1 MTMKNRITKTIL
13 VTVVA
18 FFAIGVTNAQ
28 TCSHTDKNSWTWPG
42 HNHWFLPTWM
52 PNDGASLIVNQRTGA
67 ETVVKQNPYVDQW
80 STSMGGYQGI
90 AAASNDNGDL
100 VFFTNG
106 RKAWKAD
113 GTLITDKIY
122 QGNECGSIEHGG
134 SAVHGTMIVRHPLQP
149 NRYYVLTI
157 DDIVNQG
164 NVSENNQN
172 GSCGKGIT
180 FAAIDSSGDLVHA
193 SVPIETNI
201 TSGKQGQFRT
211 TEGFAATFHG
221 NGVDI
226 WITFQPLFKD
236 YYVSYLLTCDG
247 FVTAPVLSGKCTAV
261 HSILHGYGD
270 LDFSPDGSKLATSCQ
285 VDQGNALNAPLY
297 GYGALNIYDFDNWTG
312 QITNRKAVW
321 KSQWGTIITTN
332 VLFSADGSE
341 VHYSGFSNAGKVSA
355 TGTQASIRASHTT
368 TPYLKNGFS
377 AAAMNYQGIIEQR
390 STTNAKYAGAGKH
403 GNELGSN
410 DMYIPPLE
418 EPDIT
423 EVGPFCDTADVQ
435 DLETYWL
442 CSGVNSEKA
451 IKANENTFGYKG
463 PGIGT
468 DDSSRVKGLFDP
480 KVAGEGLHEIVFV
493 YCGVNDTI
501 WIEVKSCASCIDT
514 LVTTTPKLCAG
525 PGATLNLATLV
536 DTANAKGYWTFGTTP
551 STPSVAATID
561 SSTTD
566 TLFSAVNP
574 ATSFGVYNMIY
585 TVTKDGIECK
595 DSIDIIVNKPP
606 VISVNDS
613 TICAGDPAAL
623 FTASSDSTAA
633 SYLWAD
639 NGSGTAAT
647 TTGTTAGLYTVTVTD
662 VHGCVGRDTGRLS
675 VNALPVVAVNDS
687 TICSDSGP
695 ALFSATSDTTAANYL
710 WGQNGTGTSATT
722 PGTVAGAYSV
732 LLIDKNG
739 CIGRDTGNLYI
750 NQVPVVAVNDS
761 TICAGDPDAL
771 FTVTSDSTIQSS
783 IWGDNGS
790 GTAVSTSGS
799 TAGIYTVEVTDNN
812 GCIGRDTGLL
822 VVNAIP
828 IVSVNDSTICAGG
841 ATSALFT
848 ATSDSTASTY
858 VWSENGTGTAATTTG
873 TTAGNYTATIT
884 DVNGCVGTGTGV
896 LKISALPV
904 VSVNDAEICDGD
916 AGATFSVTSDSTVAS
931 YAWSVN
937 GTGTNPTA
945 TGTTAGNYTVDIIDV
960 NGCAGQA
967 TGVLTVHDL
976 PVVTLNGGNVC
987 PNTPFTLTPVV
998 NTLNGPS
1005 TYSWDSGETT
1015 ETIQKQQG
1023 TYAVTVTDAKGCIG
1037 TASATVVEDPNLTV
1051 IIPGPIELC
1060 QGEDT
1065 LLISN
1070 YKSADGYIFA
1080 WAANNTPTGDVTESI
1095 TVNASGTYGVAV
1107 NKGNCQ
1113 GATTVDV
1120 VVHSLPTVTVD
1131 NPSICLGDAAAT
1143 ITATSATATTY
1154 TWSEN
1159 GTGTVSTTSGTTAGN
1174 YTVIVG
1180 DVNGCADTATG
1191 VLTVNALPTVTV
1203 NSETICAGDPA
1214 ATFTATSATAT
1225 GYVWSMNGNGTN
1237 QTTTGTAAGTY
1248 AVEVTDANNCKA
1260 TGSGELIVKALP
1272 VVTVN
1277 NETICAGDPA
1287 ATFSATVDSATTN
1300 FTWTEEGTGTDRF
1313 TSGTNAGNY
1322 TVSIVDVNGC
1332 AGQATGVLTVEALPV
1347 VGNDPKTICEG
1358 DAATVGE
1365 VVPNGTYTYLW
1376 TNTGNNET
1384 TAQISVTVGGSYSRT
1399 VTSAAGCVSTS
1410 TYDVTENLKPPVDIP
1425 DVSFC
1430 EDQQIV
1436 LRDNTSS
1443 ANHSYLWTP
1452 GNLTGAIATPTTNTT
1467 YTIVKTDDATGCF
1480 STTTATATYIT
1491 IPSTIIVPDTVK
1503 ICEGDVANLSVS
1515 HNANTVLWS
1524 TGSTSDYAA
1533 VTDEGSYQVTTYIG
1547 ACFTSDQVYVDVTPY
1562 PTSELDK
1569 NIENQLICFDEYPSG
1584 LTLSANTDLNYTY
1597 LWSTG
1602 ETTNDIDVFEGGKY
1616 DVTITNG
1623 ACPITDQV
1631 TITTYCPWTLYVP
1644 NAFTPDINGDGIN
1657 DLFAA
1662 KGTNILEY
1670 ELTVYDRWGL
1680 KIFESNDLNEGWDG
1694 TYNGNLVQVDVY
1706 VWKISFSV
1714 ETKQG
1719 SVKEHKRVGTVTVV
1733 R

>member
-1 MTMKNRITKTIL
+1 MARLIFAMKLLTLGTMKKLLTIFIICVFTHSL
-13 VTVVA
+13 YS
-18 FFAIGVTNAQ
+18 Q
-28 TCSHTDKNSWTWPG
+28 TCVTASRNPWEWPG
-42 HNHWFLPTWM
+42 NSHWFVAQFS
-52 PNDGASLIVNQRTGA
+52 GAPVGGAQLINFNGGFSKTPLS
-67 ETVVKQNPYVDQW
+67 QNIAVYEG
-80 STSMGGYQGI
+80 T
-90 AAASNDNGDL
+90 AAASNDQGGL
-100 VFFTNG
+100 VLLTNG
-106 RKAWKAD
+106 KYAWDAA
-113 GTLITDKIY
+113 
-122 QGNECGSIEHGG
+122 GNVTSTTIKEGDEAGG
-134 SAVHGTMIVRHPLQP
+134 SDPLNGGKHSGSASQGVMTVRHPLQP
-149 NRYYVLTI
+149 NRYYVVAVGDVIGGGAPGVNYNVFDETGTEIQGATSLGVTPCEGI
-157 DDIVNQG
+157 D
-164 NVSENNQN
+164 
-172 GSCGKGIT
+172 
-180 FAAIDSSGDLVHA
+180 
-193 SVPIETNI
+193 
-201 TSGKQGQFRT
+201 
-211 TEGFAATFHG
+211 ATLHE
-221 NGVDI
+221 NGVDVWVTI
-226 WITFQPLFKD
+226 LEYGSTNFHSF
-236 YYVSYLLTCDG
+236 LLTCNG
-247 FVTAPVLSGKCTAV
+247 FVTPGVTSAV
-261 HSILHGYGD
+261 GD
-270 LDFSPDGSKLATSCQ
+270 SRTGDAGRGGLAFSPDGTKMTACFPTGWPNADKQISVYDFNRKTGKLTNRQNIAPTNVVVGPYDCIWSKDGNSVIVTGGLTGKANSINVNTGVFTADVGSIGGGSHTVQ
-285 VDQGNALNAPLY
+285 IGGDGNYYFSGADGLKQWSGSGNAVTV
-297 GYGALNIYDFDNWTG
+297 DD
-312 QITNRKAVW
+312 
-321 KSQWGTIITTN
+321 
-332 VLFSADGSE
+332 
-341 VHYSGFSNAGKVSA
+341 A
-355 TGTQASIRASHTT
+355 TGWGLPTI
-368 TPYLKNGFS
+368 
-377 AAAMNYQGIIEQR
+377 
-390 STTNAKYAGAGKH
+390 
-403 GNELGSN
+403 
-410 DMYIPPLE
+410 YIPPAE
-418 EPDIT
+418 EPDIQ
-423 EVGPFCDTADVQ
+423 EVAARCDTFPDF
-435 DLETYWL
+435 DLHTYWL
-442 CSGVNSEKA
+442 CSGVSSEDSINNTHSYFVLDSNDASGATIDPNSATMVGEKTGIFSPSNA
-451 IKANENTFGYKG
+451 G
-463 PGIGT
+463 PGIH
-468 DDSSRVKGLFDP
+468 
-480 KVAGEGLHEIVFV
+480 KVVFV

-501 WIEVKSCASCIDT
+501 DVEITQCASCIDT
-514 LVTTTPKLCAG
+514 LVNTIPEMCAG
-525 PGATLNLATLV
+525 PGATVNLATLV
-536 DTANAKGYWTFGTTP
+536 DTANGKGYWTFGAVP
-551 STPSVAATID
+551 STPVMSASID

-566 TLFSAVNP
+566 TLFSAVDLT
-574 ATSFGVYNMIY
+574 TSPGRYKMIY
-585 TVTKDGIECK
+585 TVNYAGLECK

-662 VHGCVGRDTGRLS
+662 VHGCIGRDTGRLS

-1706 VWKISFSV
+1706 VWKIYYTV
-1714 ETKQG
+1714 ENSKGGLEDLTK
-1719 SVKEHKRVGTVTVV
+1719 VGTVTVV